1 MRWILFLLDKRI
13 FLGVFVCVC
22 VMLVPLN
29 GHKSQAN
36 AEEIPLSLNDCLDL
50 ALKHNPDIES
60 SRTFKNE
67 TESKLSQAKSA
78 QYPEINAGA
87 KAGYISEMN
96 RITQKDATVVLPGPS
111 TATIP
116 GREMELGAHEQTD
129 LFLSLTQPIY
139 TGGRIKSG
147 IRMAEAGFG
156 VASHQISLEEN
167 RIRNEVTTLF
177 YQLAQS
183 MENKKVAMISRD
195 QIERHLKDT
204 KNLVDQGMLLQSDI
218 YPINIRRLDI
228 ELMIIKAENAISRT
242 KAALAERLGF
252 PPEKEIE
259 IAVDWDTTPPW
270 PIPEA
275 LMEKNEKRHEQ
286 RIAEQQIEAASAEIE
301 IAKGALKPE
310 IGFIASGHYGYPGF
324 NSTDPEWDKWWQAG
338 INVSYPLFDM
348 SKKKYGEKAA
358 VLQKARLEK
367 GKESLDHK
375 ISLDQINARLTY
387 EEACRNMCI
396 TREKV
401 LTAEENYR
409 LKNDNFK
416 VGMATNTDFLDA
428 HAELVKAQ
436 SERVLVSAE
445 MRIAWSEFLRAMGKE
460 DWMDKEKEKT
470 E

>member
-1 MRWILFLLDKRI
+1 
-13 FLGVFVCVC
+13 
-22 VMLVPLN
+22 
-29 GHKSQAN
+29 
-36 AEEIPLSLNDCLDL
+36 
-50 ALKHNPDIES
+50 
-60 SRTFKNE
+60 
-67 TESKLSQAKSA
+67 
-78 QYPEINAGA
+78 
-87 KAGYISEMN
+87 
-96 RITQKDATVVLPGPS
+96 
-111 TATIP
+111 
-116 GREMELGAHEQTD
+116 
-129 LFLSLTQPIY
+129 
-139 TGGRIKSG
+139 
-147 IRMAEAGFG
+147 
-156 VASHQISLEEN
+156 
-167 RIRNEVTTLF
+167 
-177 YQLAQS
+177 
-183 MENKKVAMISRD
+183 MI
-195 QIERHLKDT
+195 
-204 KNLVDQGMLLQSDI
+204 V
-218 YPINIRRLDI
+218 
-228 ELMIIKAENAISRT
+228 KAENAISRT

-259 IAVDWDTTPPW
+259 IVVDWDTTPPW

-301 IAKGALKPE
+301 IAKSALKPE

-348 SKKKYGEKAA
+348 NKKKHQKQAA
-358 VLQKARLEK
+358 VLQKLRLEK

-460 DWMDKEKEKT
+460 DGMDKEKEKT